1 MINFDLLVAGCD
13 TRCRHCYVN
22 GGPLPRMKGG
32 DAVLCIER
40 LDAIAAYLPDGAYFT
55 LDHEPMGH
63 PEIGRI
69 IGAAANTKHI
79 RYYHH
84 GMTTGLG
91 LMRRDD
97 RETVLDRYLALGFDS
112 FGITIH
118 GGEALHDEIV
128 RRKGAYRASV
138 AAGEFIRSHGA
149 ELEVSLMV
157 NRFFPEQQ
165 AELSAMLDRL
175 RPDRIYVALPI
186 FTPHKN
192 MTDYEIYRASVQD
205 VEALGGWLDGLRKDS
220 AEVIK
225 NTRESSVGFA
235 VSTLQK
241 GQDLVSLFDATQGE
255 KYLAVHPDCRLYMGN
270 SGAETECLGDL
281 RLLDPEAAAKRIA
294 EAPDN
299 RDYGAF
305 YERNVLPETEKLI
318 DALKGLPQESVYGD
332 FPSVLYRGLA
342 ALGVPTR
349 ILDLRSKQQRQK
361 PDND

>member
-22 GGPLPRMKGG
+22 GGPLRRMKGD

-40 LDAIAAYLPDGAYFT
+40 LDAIAAHLLDEANFT

-63 PEIGRI
+63 PEIRRI
-69 IGAAANTKHI
+69 IGAAAETKHI
-79 RYYHH
+79 RYHHH

-97 RETVLDRYLALGFDS
+97 REAVLDRYLALRFDS

-128 RRKGAYRASV
+128 RRKGAYSASV
-138 AAGEFIRSHGA
+138 AFGEFAKAHGA

-165 AELSAMLDRL
+165 NEISVLLDRL
-175 RPDRIYVALPI
+175 KPDYVYIALPI
-186 FTPHKN
+186 FTPHRN
-192 MTDYEIYRASVQD
+192 GMDYESYRVSVKD
-205 VEALGGWLDGLRKDS
+205 AEALGGWFKDLGKDE
-220 AEVIK
+220 AELIA
-225 NTRESSVGFA
+225 NARESSVGFA
-235 VSTLQK
+235 VGKLSESA
-241 GQDLVSLFDATQGE
+241 DLKALFSAPQGE

-294 EAPDN
+294 GAPDN

-305 YERNVLPETEKLI
+305 YDQNVLPDTEQLI
-318 DALKGLPQESVYGD
+318 EALKGLPQENVYGD
-332 FPSVLYRGLA
+332 FPSVIYRGLA
-342 ALGVPTR
+342 ALNVPTR
-349 ILDLRSKQQRQK
+349 ILDLFSKQQRQ
-361 PDND
+361 

>member
-22 GGPLPRMKGG
+22 GGPLPRMDG
-32 DAVLCIER
+32 DDVILCIER
-40 LDAIAAYLPDGAYFT
+40 LDAIAASLSEEANFT

-69 IGAAANTKHI
+69 IEVAAHTKYVK
-79 RYYHH
+79 YYHH
-84 GMTTGLG
+84 GMTTGIG

-97 RETVLDRYLALGFDS
+97 KEAVLDRYLASGFDS

-118 GGEALHDEIV
+118 GGETLHDEIV
-128 RRKGAYRASV
+128 RRKGAFSASV
-138 AAGEFIRSHGA
+138 AFGEFARAHGA

-157 NRFFPEQQ
+157 NRFFPQQ
-165 AELSAMLDRL
+165 QNEISAMLDRL
-175 RPDRIYVALPI
+175 EPDWIYVALPI

-192 MTDYEIYRASVQD
+192 GMDYEPYRASVKD
-205 VEALGGWLDGLRKDS
+205 VEALGAWFRELGKNEAELIGNAYGSS
-220 AEVIK
+220 A
-225 NTRESSVGFA
+225 GFA
-235 VSTLQK
+235 ASKLSEMPDLKTLFEQP
-241 GQDLVSLFDATQGE
+241 QGE

-281 RLLDPEAAAKRIA
+281 RLLDSEATAKRIA

-305 YERNVLPETEKLI
+305 YDPAVLPETERLI
-318 DALKGLPQESVYGD
+318 EALKTLSQETVYGD
-332 FPSVLYRGLA
+332 FPSAIYRGLA
-342 ALGVPTR
+342 ALNVPTR
-349 ILDLRSKQQRQK
+349 ILDPGPKRQ
-361 PDND
+361 

>member
-13 TRCRHCYVN
+13 TRCKHCYVN
-22 GGPLPRMKGG
+22 GGPLPRMKSD

-40 LDAIAAYLPDGAYFT
+40 LDAIAAYLSDEAYFT

-63 PEIGRI
+63 PEIERI
-69 IGAAANTKHI
+69 IGAAAGTKHI

-97 RETVLDRYLALGFDS
+97 REAVLDRYLSSGYDS

-128 RRKGAYRASV
+128 RRKGAFSASV
-138 AAGEFIRSHGA
+138 AFGEYAKARGA
-149 ELEVSLMV
+149 SLEVSLMV
-157 NRFFPEQQ
+157 NRFFPKQSGEI
-165 AELSAMLDRL
+165 SAILDQL
-175 RPDRIYVALPI
+175 KPDRIYVALPI

-192 MTDYEIYRASVQD
+192 GMDYEPYRASVQD
-205 VEALGGWLDGLRKDS
+205 AEALGEWFKALGRDD
-220 AEVIK
+220 AELIA
-225 NTRESSVGFA
+225 NARESSVGSA
-235 VSTLQK
+235 VSKLQNGRNLK
-241 GQDLVSLFDATQGE
+241 ALFAELQGE
-255 KYLAVHPDCRLYMGN
+255 KYLAVHPDCLLYMGN

-281 RLLDPEAAAKRIA
+281 RLLDPEAIAKRIT

-305 YERNVLPETEKLI
+305 YDQSALPETERLI
-318 DALKGLPQESVYGD
+318 DTLKKLPQDTVYGD
-332 FPSVLYRGLA
+332 DPSVIYRGLA
-342 ALGVPTR
+342 ALNVPTR
-349 ILDLRSKQQRQK
+349 ILDLRSEQQRQ
-361 PDND
+361 

>member
-22 GGPLPRMKGG
+22 GGPLKRMDGD

-40 LDAIAAYLPDGAYFT
+40 LDAIAAYLSDEANFT

-63 PEIGRI
+63 PEVGRI
-69 IGAAANTKHI
+69 IDTAADTKHI
-79 RYYHH
+79 RYHHH

-91 LMRRDD
+91 FMRRDD
-97 RETVLDRYLALGFDS
+97 KETVLDRYLSRGFDS

-118 GGEALHDEIV
+118 GGEALHGEIV
-128 RRKGAYRASV
+128 RRKGAF
-138 AAGEFIRSHGA
+138 AALAAFGEFVKAHGA

-157 NRFFPEQQ
+157 NRLFPQQ
-165 AELSAMLDRL
+165 REEISMLLNRL
-175 RPDRIYVALPI
+175 KPDYIYIALPI

-192 MTDYEIYRASVQD
+192 GMDYEPYRASVQD
-205 VEALGGWLDGLRKDS
+205 VEALGEWFRALGKDDAEIIERARK
-220 AEVIK
+220 
-225 NTRESSVGFA
+225 SSVGFA
-235 VSTLQK
+235 VSTLQN
-241 GQDLVSLFDATQGE
+241 GRDLKTLFAEPQGE

-281 RLLDPEAAAKRIA
+281 RFLDPEATAKRIS

-305 YERNVLPETEKLI
+305 YDPGVLPETGDLI
-318 DALKGLPQESVYGD
+318 DALKDLPQNTVYGD
-332 FPSVLYRGLA
+332 YPSVICRGLA
-342 ALGVPTR
+342 ALHVPTR
-349 ILDLRSKQQRQK
+349 ILDLSSKQQ
-361 PDND
+361 

>member
-13 TRCRHCYVN
+13 TRCKHCYVN

-40 LDAIAAYLPDGAYFT
+40 LDAIAAYLSDEAYYT

-69 IGAAANTKHI
+69 LGAAVKTKHI
-79 RYYHH
+79 RCHHH

-91 LMRRDD
+91 LMRRED
-97 RETVLDRYLALGFDS
+97 RDAALDRYLALGFDS

-128 RRKGAYRASV
+128 RRKGAFASSV
-138 AAGEFIRSHGA
+138 AFGEYAKAHGA

-157 NRFFPEQQ
+157 NRFFLQQ
-165 AELSAMLDRL
+165 REEISATLERL
-175 RPDRIYVALPI
+175 KPDFVYIALPI

-192 MTDYEIYRASVQD
+192 GMDYEPYRASVRD
-205 VEALGGWLDGLRKDS
+205 MEALGGWFKALGKDD
-220 AEVIK
+220 AELIK
-225 NTRESSVGFA
+225 RARESSVGHVA
-235 VSTLQK
+235 SKLQN
-241 GQDLVSLFDATQGE
+241 GQDLKTLFAGPQGE
-255 KYLAVHPDCRLYMGN
+255 KYLAVHPDCMLYMGN

-281 RLLDPEAAAKRIA
+281 RLLDPEATAKRIA
-294 EAPDN
+294 SAPDN

-305 YERNVLPETEKLI
+305 YDRNVLPETERLI
-318 DALKGLPQESVYGD
+318 EALNGLPQETVYGD
-332 FPSVLYRGLA
+332 YPSVIYRGLA
-342 ALGVPTR
+342 VLHVPTR
-349 ILDLRSKQQRQK
+349 ILDLRS
-361 PDND
+361 

>member
-40 LDAIAAYLPDGAYFT
+40 LDAIAANLSDEAYFT

-69 IGAAANTKHI
+69 LGAAGKTEHI

-91 LMRRDD
+91 FMRRDD
-97 RETVLDRYLALGFDS
+97 REAALKRYLSSGFDS

-128 RRKGAYRASV
+128 RRKGAFAASV
-138 AAGEFIRSHGA
+138 AFGKFVKARGA
-149 ELEVSLMV
+149 SLEVSLMA
-157 NRFFPEQQ
+157 NRFFPRQQ
-165 AELSAMLDRL
+165 NEISAMLEGL
-175 RPDRIYVALPI
+175 RPDRIYIALPI
-186 FTPHKN
+186 FTPHRN
-192 MTDYEIYRASVQD
+192 GMDYEPYRMSAKD
-205 VEALGGWLDGLRKDS
+205 AEELGGWFRALGKDDAELIERAHESCPGHAAAKLENGLDLKALF
-220 AEVIK
+220 AEP
-225 NTRESSVGFA
+225 
-235 VSTLQK
+235 
-241 GQDLVSLFDATQGE
+241 QGE
-255 KYLAVHPDCRLYMGN
+255 KYLAVHPDCLLYMGN

-305 YERNVLPETEKLI
+305 YEQSALPETERLI
-318 DALKGLPQESVYGD
+318 GALKTLPQETVYGD

-342 ALGVPTR
+342 ALGVPTK
-349 ILDLRSKQQRQK
+349 IIGFRSEQQRQ
-361 PDND
+361 